1 LPKFAP
7 AAPESVPGAGPN
19 HGNRAPGN
27 LRRRETAFSI
37 ALVAPALIIIAGIF
51 LYPALFTLI
60 LSFAEFDMAALE
72 IGRWVG
78 LKNYEAL
85 LANAGF
91 ADAIWR
97 TIYFGLLIAFPATVT
112 GFLIALLLNEE
123 FYGRNLLRV
132 VVVLPWAV
140 PPVVAG
146 VLWGQMFHAD
156 VGFVNALLYRTGLID
171 SYRIWFGDGSAA
183 LHIIALAEG
192 WKAIP
197 FMVLFILAGLQSL
210 PSQLHEAAA
219 VDGGTSWQRFRYI
232 VFPLMLPII
241 IPLMLIQFVWAM
253 KAFDTIFVLT
263 RGGPAGQTTTLNYFV
278 YIEAFQSFDLGRA
291 SAAAYSLLVVTLM
304 VVLLV
309 TIIQRYAAARRA
321 QA

>member
-1 LPKFAP
+1 MQ
-7 AAPESVPGAGPN
+7 AAPDSRVSDWPEN
-19 HGNRAPGN
+19 LTRAPGT
-27 LRRRETAFSI
+27 LRRRETAFSS
-37 ALVAPALIIIAGIF
+37 ALVAPALILVAGIY
-51 LYPALFTLI
+51 LYPAIYTLV
-60 LSFAEFDMAALE
+60 LSFARFDMAALE

-78 LKNYEAL
+78 LANYQAL
-85 LANAGF
+85 FSNSAF
-91 ADAIWR
+91 VDAIWR
-97 TIYFGLLIAFPATVT
+97 TIYFGLLIAVGGTVA

-123 FYGRNLLRV
+123 FYGRTILRV

-156 VGFVNALLYRTGLID
+156 VGFVNALLFRIGLID
-171 SYRIWFGDGSAA
+171 SYRIWFGDGQTA
-183 LHIIALAEG
+183 LHIIALAEV

-210 PSQLHEAAA
+210 PPQLHEAAA
-219 VDGGTSWQRFRYI
+219 VDGATSWQRFRHI
-232 VFPLMLPII
+232 VFPLMLPIV

-278 YIEAFQSFDLGRA
+278 YLEGFQSFDLGRA
-291 SAAAYSLLVVTLM
+291 SAAAYSLLVVTLA
-304 VVLLV
+304 VVLVV
-309 TIIQRYAAARRA
+309 TVLRRHSALRRA
-321 QA
+321 TA